1 MKIKILCF
9 GVCMKKIVRF
19 CLISLTLCFAFVSC
33 ASTKKAVSEEVVE
46 QPEVAAPVE
55 EVVNEKEN
63 NSFIGWIGVKGKD
76 VDFSAGKVK
85 LYGKTKLGT
94 FNIYVVNSQNNEI
107 PVFSVS
113 NEFSSSGFFLKQGNK
128 IYNLNKDANI
138 EIFALKTD
146 FGIKIAYSIPKVAE
160 VVVNFECLKSLPM
173 NDFDMV
179 KISASV
185 KNTSKNTNNFALKCV
200 LDTVFGENKKYH
212 FYTSNDVGIKNET
225 LYRTMKNEKWFVSKN
240 DNNAVQILL
249 DGADITSPEVVVLA
263 NKLTFESNSWEPTVS
278 SKKTFDNVLSYNDS
292 AVCVIWPEKNLN
304 QEASFTESFY
314 LAVASDGAK
323 TYGYDYILAKEKNLP
338 MESTPVIVEP
348 KKEVYAESEPVKEDR
363 FIPNVKFDVTTLSK
377 EKFTQ
382 EYIQSLI
389 DRISE
394 LEDDGANTNRTE
406 LLMLNAELDAILEVL
421 RQ

>member
-1 MKIKILCF
+1 MKLGGK
-9 GVCMKKIVRF
+9 MKKQFSKLLIVLS
-19 CLISLTLCFAFVSC
+19 CITLISC
-33 ASTKKAVSEEVVE
+33 ASTKK
-46 QPEVAAPVE
+46 
-55 EVVNEKEN
+55 EN
-63 NSFIGWIGVKGKD
+63 NKNFTGWIESEASKIEVLAGYVKM
-76 VDFSAGKVK
+76 VVK
-85 LYGKTKLGT
+85 PKMGS
-94 FNIYVVNSQNNEI
+94 FNFYVVDSNLKEEAVLS
-107 PVFSVS
+107 SA
-113 NEFSSSGFFLKQGNK
+113 NEFSASAFYLKCGND
-128 IYNLNKDANI
+128 IYKLNASTGVKS
-138 EIFALKTD
+138 E
-146 FGIKIAYSIPKVAE
+146 AYKVDNGVVVKYFVPKVAN
-160 VVVNFECLKSLPM
+160 VTIYFDCLKSSVDT
-173 NDFDMV
+173 DFDMV

-249 DGADITSPEVVVLA
+249 DGADITTPEVVVLA
-263 NKLTFESNSWEPTVS
+263 NKLTFESNSWELTVS

-348 KKEVYAESEPVKEDR
+348 KKEVYAEPEPVKEDR